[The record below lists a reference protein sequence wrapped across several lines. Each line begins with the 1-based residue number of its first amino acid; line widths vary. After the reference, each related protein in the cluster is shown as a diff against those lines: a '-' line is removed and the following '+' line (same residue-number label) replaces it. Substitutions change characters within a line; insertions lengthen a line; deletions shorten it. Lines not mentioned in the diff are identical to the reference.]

1 MTMPVVNVIVNFSS
15 GPSFAQ
21 AFVLDSGQLDVNILA
36 NAASVIVDVSDI
48 VATIQTS
55 RGRNITADQF
65 NPGQMSLKLIDQDG
79 NWNPQNTGGIYYGL
93 LNPMIKVQVTATYG
107 SPSVTYPIFSG
118 FVTGFNTVLPVNGV
132 DTVAYTTLT
141 CVDAMRLA
149 NLAQVTTISTA
160 TAGQLTG
167 SRINSILDQIAWPA
181 SMRDIDTGLTACQA
195 DPGTSRSALNAMQ
208 TVEIT
213 ENGALFVN
221 ASGSFTFVDRNAAI
235 SSAAGVPVVYDD
247 IGVGLAYADAKW
259 QLSDIL
265 IYNNANVTAQG
276 LTMQTATNAA
286 SVLKYFSHSVT
297 QTGLLMQT
305 NAEALNWGLAYVAA
319 RQETSTRCDLLTLDL
334 YTPNYDLGIKAAL
347 ALEFFDPV
355 EITTA
360 MPGSTSITK
369 NEQVFGISHNI
380 TINSWRIDLIT
391 MEPVLDGLILDS
403 ALYGILDT
411 SVLSY

>member
-21 AFVLDSGQLDVNILA
+21 AFLLDSGQLDINILA

-79 NWNPQNTGGIYYGL
+79 NWNPQNPSGIYYGL

-107 SPSVTYPIFSG
+107 TPSVTYPIFSG
-118 FVTGFNTVLPVNGV
+118 FVTGFNTVLPLNGV
-132 DTVAYTTLT
+132 DTVAYTTLS

-149 NLAQVTTISTA
+149 NLAQVTTIATA
-160 TAGQLTG
+160 TPGQTTG
-167 SRINSILDQIAWPA
+167 SRINSILDEIEWPA
-181 SMRDIDTGLTACQA
+181 SMRNIDTGLTTCQA
-195 DPGTSRSALNAMQ
+195 DQGTSRTALNALQ

-213 ENGALFVN
+213 ENGALFVD
-221 ASGSFTFVDRNAAI
+221 ASGSFTFVDRNEAI
-235 SSAAGVPVVYDD
+235 ASVAGVPTEFSDD
-247 IGVGLAYADAKW
+247 GIGLKYADAKW

-276 LTMQTATNAA
+276 LTMQTATNDA

-305 NAEALNWGLAYVAA
+305 NAEALNWGQAYVAA
-319 RQETSTRCDLLTLDL
+319 RCETSTRCDLLSLDL

-347 ALEFFDPV
+347 GLEFFDPV
-355 EITTA
+355 KITTA

-369 NEQVFGISHNI
+369 TEQVFGIAHNI
-380 TINSWRIDLIT
+380 TINSWKVDLTT
-391 MEPVLDGLILDS
+391 MEAVLDGLILDS

-411 SVLSY
+411 NVLSY